1 MPTSK
6 YRRLPS
12 YQNHNQQRKYSQFE
26 YMPVVSLKTV
36 TTLPMVVVSEDPKTE
51 VQVDKSNKQQFRF
64 VFLALMIT
72 ASVSLWLMQNSVAAY
87 YQQTYHQNSILSK
100 LKQQRW
106 WQSGA
111 QAGMMLN
118 DGIGWLNQNIATA
131 NHNIITAFNKH
142 YAYADDDKARIQ
154 QQTQLAEQQRQQ
166 ILQKAARENSIKAA
180 FTLTPTDEV
189 FFAGDS
195 LMQGVAPHV
204 QKWLSEDYGIKT
216 INLSKQS
223 TGLSYPSFF
232 NWPQTIARTL
242 NDNPHIKILVVFLGP
257 NDPWDIPDPHNGNH
271 FISFASAQWE
281 NMYRSQIKAIMDT
294 ARQHRV
300 TVLWLTPPDMRRNK
314 LNEQMVYL
322 REVMADEVSKNHGH
336 VVDTRAMLGSDGDKF
351 NDTVT
356 ESNGKKIKTRSA
368 DGIHFTILGQKIIA
382 RNIFNRFNLPAQ
394 PVENHASNVH

>member
-12 YQNHNQQRKYSQFE
+12 YQNYNQQRKYPQFE

-36 TTLPMVVVSEDPKTE
+36 TTLPMVAASEEPKTE
-51 VQVDKSNKQQFRF
+51 VQVEKSNKQQFRF
-64 VFLALMIT
+64 VLLTLVIT
-72 ASVSLWLMQNSVAAY
+72 ASISLWLMQDSVAAY

-100 LKQQRW
+100 LKQQPW

-111 QAGMMLN
+111 QASMMLN
-118 DGIGWLNQNIATA
+118 NGIDWLNQNIATA

-142 YAYADDDKARIQ
+142 YAYTDRDKARIQ
-154 QQTQLAEQQRQQ
+154 QQAKLAEQQRQLV
-166 ILQKAARENSIKAA
+166 LQKAARENSIKAA

-242 NDNPHIKILVVFLGP
+242 DTHPHIKILVIFLGP
-257 NDPWDIPDPHNGNH
+257 NDPWDVPDPRNGSR

-281 NMYRSQIKAIMDT
+281 SMYRSRIKTIMDT
-294 ARQHRV
+294 ARQHQV
-300 TVLWLTPPDMRRNK
+300 TVLWLTPPDMRRTK

-322 REVMADEVSKNHGH
+322 RELTADEVSRNHGYI
-336 VVDTRAMLGSDGDKF
+336 VDTRAMLGSNDNGF

-356 ESNGKKIKTRSA
+356 EADGKKVKTRSA
-368 DGIHFTILGQKIIA
+368 DGIHFTISGQKIIA
-382 RNIFNRFNLPAQ
+382 RNIFNRFNLPVQ
-394 PVENHASNVH
+394 PVENDTSNVH